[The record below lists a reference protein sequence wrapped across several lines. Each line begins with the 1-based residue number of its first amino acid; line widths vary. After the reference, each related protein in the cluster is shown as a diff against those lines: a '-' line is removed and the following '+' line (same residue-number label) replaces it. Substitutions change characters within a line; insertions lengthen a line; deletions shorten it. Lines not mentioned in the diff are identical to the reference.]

1 MDYTSLDDA
10 ALIGLIA
17 RLHSDAL
24 GILYDRYGRLIFTV
38 AVHIVGDAQTAE
50 EITQDVF
57 VRVWE
62 GASTYRSDLAKV
74 NSWLISIARHRA
86 IDELR
91 RRGSR
96 PEKDSVDWPE
106 DSGMENVELDRMLSS
121 GDTAQEVEVLLQ
133 QRRVRQAV
141 AALEPDQRRAL
152 NLAFFKGMSHN
163 EIAEVLGEPL
173 GTVKS
178 RIRLA
183 MYKLR
188 NVLAEAGIIQ

>member
-1 MDYTSLDDA
+1 
-10 ALIGLIA
+10 
-17 RLHSDAL
+17 L
-24 GILYDRYGRLIFTV
+24 GILYDRYGRLVFTV

-62 GASTYRSDLAKV
+62 GAASYRSDLAKV
-74 NSWLISIARHRA
+74 NSWLISITRHRS

-96 PEKDSVDWPE
+96 PEKDALDWPD
-106 DSGMENVELDRMLSS
+106 DSGMENGDLDGIPVM
-121 GDTAQEVEVLLQ
+121 GDPAQQVEVLIQ

-141 AALEPDQRRAL
+141 AGLAPDQRRAL
-152 NLAFFKGMSHN
+152 NLAFFKGLSHQ
-163 EIAEVLGEPL
+163 EIAEILGEPL

-183 MYKLR
+183 MNKLR
-188 NVLAEAGIIQ
+188 NVLAEAGRLQ

>member
-106 DSGMENVELDRMLSS
+106 DSGMENVELDHMLSS